1 MSDVTCPYCG
11 AEQEIN
17 HDDGYGYEEGE
28 EFEQECGSCEETF
41 RLTTT
46 IWFHYDVECQE
57 EDHDM
62 SPVGKK
68 FPNFFGCSRCSFV
81 ELRRDHQDKQ
91 DAVF

>member
-11 AEQEIN
+11 AEQEID

-41 RLTTT
+41 RFTTT
-46 IWFHYDVECQE
+46 IWFHYDVECQK

-68 FPNFFGCSRCSFV
+68 FPNLLGCSRCDFV
-81 ELRRDHQDKQ
+81 ELRRDNQDKQ
-91 DAVF
+91 GGES